1 MGNELDHGVPADL
14 EPPVSMTRRK
24 FTIMA
29 GATVLAGWQA
39 SSAQAKTKGISLVLA
54 PSNLGLRPTENGGQP
69 GTWRAPQVLMDAG
82 LARAMDAEEIIPLER
97 PTYEFEAQAGTRIRN
112 GLSIRAFSLQLS
124 ETVYDI
130 LKRHRFPLVIGGDC
144 SILLGGL
151 HGMRRAGGRGLV
163 HIDGHSDFFH
173 PGNYDTAKRLGSAAG
188 MDLALASGR
197 GELLLTDWPEIDK
210 PLASDADIIQ
220 LGERDAESSS
230 FKDYYGDIIRT
241 EITQFTVQRILA
253 DGVDDHGAS
262 GNRETR
268 GARIGQ
274 RLVACRSRCPRSVR
288 NACGGLARKSG
299 PRLSA
304 IDGAGRRFVCFWTHR
319 QAPTSPF
326 TTPIEIPRRCYARPL
341 VRCIADGVRGRS
353 RAAGPIRLRQVD
365 LQHLANWVL

>member
-54 PSNLGLRPTENGGQP
+54 PSNLGLRPTESGGQP

-82 LARAMDAEEIIPLER
+82 LAHALDAEESVRLER
-97 PTYEFEAQAGTRIRN
+97 PTYEFEAQAATRIRN

-124 ETVYDI
+124 EKVRDI
-130 LKRHRFPLVIGGDC
+130 LKRRRFPVVVGGDC
-144 SILLGGL
+144 SILLGSL
-151 HGMRRAGGRGLV
+151 HGARRAGGRGLV

-173 PGNYDTAKRLGSAAG
+173 PGNYDTTKRLGSAAG

-197 GELLLTDWPEIDK
+197 GELLLTDWPEIGK

-220 LGERDAESSS
+220 LGERDAESPS
-230 FKDYYGDIIRT
+230 FKDYYGDIVRT
-241 EITQFTVQRILA
+241 DITQFTIQRVLA
-253 DGVDDHGAS
+253 DGVDAAARRVIAKLEARGLDKVWLHVDLDVLDQSVMPAVDSPGSPGLDYLQLTELVDALCAS
-262 GNRETR
+262 GRIIGTNFTIYDPERDPE
-268 GARIGQ
+268 AR
-274 RLVACRSRCPRSVR
+274 
-288 NACGGLARKSG
+288 
-299 PRLSA
+299 
-304 IDGAGRRFVCFWTHR
+304 
-319 QAPTSPF
+319 
-326 TTPIEIPRRCYARPL
+326 YASPL

-353 RAAGPIRLRQVD
+353 RAAGQRRGI
-365 LQHLANWVL
+365 

>member
-54 PSNLGLRPTENGGQP
+54 PSNLGLRPTESGGQP
-69 GTWRAPQVLMDAG
+69 GTWRAPQVMMDAG
-82 LARAMDAEEIIPLER
+82 LAHALDAEESVRLER

-124 ETVYDI
+124 EKVCDI
-130 LKRHRFPLVIGGDC
+130 LKRRRFPVVVGGDC
-144 SILLGGL
+144 SILLGSL
-151 HGMRRAGGRGLV
+151 HGARRAGGRGLV

-197 GELLLTDWPEIDK
+197 GELLLTDWPEIGK

-220 LGERDAESSS
+220 LGERDAESPS
-230 FKDYYGDIIRT
+230 FKDYYGDIVRT
-241 EITQFTVQRILA
+241 DITQFTIQRVLA
-253 DGVDDHGAS
+253 DGVDAAARRVIAKLEARGLDKVWLHVDLDVLDQSVMPAVDSPGSPGLDYLQLTELVDALCAS
-262 GNRETR
+262 GRIIGTNFTIYDPERDPE
-268 GARIGQ
+268 ARY
-274 RLVACRSRCPRSVR
+274 
-288 NACGGLARKSG
+288 
-299 PRLSA
+299 
-304 IDGAGRRFVCFWTHR
+304 AG
-319 QAPTSPF
+319 
-326 TTPIEIPRRCYARPL
+326 PL

-353 RAAGPIRLRQVD
+353 RAAAPRRRI
-365 LQHLANWVL
+365 

>member
-39 SSAQAKTKGISLVLA
+39 SSARAKTNGISVVLA

-82 LARAMDAEEIIPLER
+82 LARAMDPEEIIPLER

-124 ETVYDI
+124 ETVRDI
-130 LKRHRFPLVIGGDC
+130 LKRHRFPLVVGGDC

-188 MDLALASGR
+188 MDLALAPAMLTLFSWGSVTPKVR
-197 GELLLTDWPEIDK
+197 TSRITTAISFELRLHSSRFSVSLLMVST
-210 PLASDADIIQ
+210 
-220 LGERDAESSS
+220 
-230 FKDYYGDIIRT
+230 
-241 EITQFTVQRILA
+241 
-253 DGVDDHGAS
+253 
-262 GNRETR
+262 TR
-268 GARIGQ
+268 RVG
-274 RLVACRSRCPRSVR
+274 
-288 NACGGLARKSG
+288 
-299 PRLSA
+299 
-304 IDGAGRRFVCFWTHR
+304 
-319 QAPTSPF
+319 
-326 TTPIEIPRRCYARPL
+326 
-341 VRCIADGVRGRS
+341 
-353 RAAGPIRLRQVD
+353 
-365 LQHLANWVL
+365 